1 MLQNRYISGWMS
13 HIWSCKIADTSTE
26 LYINMPSYKVL
37 WDGRK
42 RYKFRGRR
50 RRLGWMTEGLG
61 WEEMRAV
68 NIWGRHGARDE
79 HDNVEVC
86 WYTRAWCMELNC
98 QHVDRLG
105 VRRQRWSLY
114 DGWCSHEYPAACGEQ
129 IPTYEWTDGSTG
141 AKPQHRLM
149 DGMICG
155 EFDKCFF
162 QLGAHATT
170 QKMQHSYQKT
180 YQVLKQGYSL
190 KRWCIGH
197 SVRLCTEYI
206 LHVLFLQCAY

>member
-1 MLQNRYISGWMS
+1 MS

-26 LYINMPSYKVL
+26 LYINVPSYKVL

-79 HDNVEVC
+79 HDNVEMC

-114 DGWCSHEYPAACGEQ
+114 DGWCSHEYPTACGEQ
-129 IPTYEWTDGSTG
+129 KPTYEWTAGSTG
-141 AKPQHRLM
+141 AKPQHRLT
-149 DGMICG
+149 DGSDMWRVW
-155 EFDKCFF
+155 
-162 QLGAHATT
+162 
-170 QKMQHSYQKT
+170 
-180 YQVLKQGYSL
+180 QVLL
-190 KRWCIGH
+190 
-197 SVRLCTEYI
+197 SVWSSCHYTKKCGTLIKKHTR
-206 LHVLFLQCAY
+206 F